1 MYILPVNN
9 YNAQTAVINRKK
21 NELHSQP
28 NEIQFRGGTKIADL
42 VENRVSNNMERL
54 NRIATTYLDVL
65 ESVAAKLKDKGIIFD
80 RAYCEQNP
88 VKSPKSY
95 TSKIVRSGSFKVPD
109 AIRATLYITNPYDL
123 SVLNDELLPELKK
136 RGYVISDTEMTVKD
150 LKKRGY
156 IPEPNESDDKEKIIP
171 DLDIRLADVVEQ
183 ISKLNPEYRYA
194 ISKPQKSGYEDIQMR
209 LVRSFEKRKHPL
221 QHELLILFGPN
232 YAEAKHLESEKVY
245 GILRKFDE
253 LNVKVKANEENP
265 DAKLIYRYIDLI
277 EKMMRGKISQKLY
290 ENAKNKDMFNIEEQI
305 PITFLK
311 TDLAQFEHYFKVLKS
326 KISSYYRSEKLA
338 NQNNPEM
345 LKQLSRE
352 QRADQARVNII
363 YDKLSETLAYFSK
376 KQKEKPQT

>member
-9 YNAQTAVINRKK
+9 FNAQTAVINRKK

>member
-65 ESVAAKLKDKGIIFD
+65 ESVAAKLKDKGVIFD

>member
-9 YNAQTAVINRKK
+9 FNAQTAVINRKK

-65 ESVAAKLKDKGIIFD
+65 ESVAAKLKDKGVIFD